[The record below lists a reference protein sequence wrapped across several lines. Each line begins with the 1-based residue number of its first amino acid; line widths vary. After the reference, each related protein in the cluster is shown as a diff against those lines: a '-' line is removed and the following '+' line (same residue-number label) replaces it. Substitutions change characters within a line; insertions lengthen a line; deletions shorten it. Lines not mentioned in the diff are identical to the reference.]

1 MRPRRKLDG
10 TTKAELQMTS
20 MIDIVFLLLIF
31 FITTFKIGAQEGD
44 FNVKMPL
51 SNSGSQNLSV
61 DLPIKLRLKA
71 DSEGNL
77 SEIVVNDGMS
87 FGKDFAKL
95 RAFIM
100 QTVGDK
106 PVAGDDSGPEIEI
119 DLDYNLRYSN
129 VVESITAVTGRRQ
142 GRDIIRLVDK
152 IKFAP
157 PRRPNP

>member
-1 MRPRRKLDG
+1 MRKKHKLDG
-10 TTKAELQMTS
+10 STKAELQMTS

-51 SNSGSQNLSV
+51 SNSGAQNLSV

-71 DSEGNL
+71 DANGKL
-77 SEIVVNDGMS
+77 TDILVNDSMS
-87 FGKDFAKL
+87 FGTDFSKL
-95 RAFIM
+95 RGFIM
-100 QTVGDK
+100 QTVGDGPK
-106 PVAGDDSGPEIEI
+106 AQDDSGPEMEI
-119 DLDYNLRYSN
+119 DLDYNLRYES
-129 VVESITAVTGRRQ
+129 VVESITAVTGHKK

-157 PRRPNP
+157 PRKQN